1 MIATPLERCILK
13 DDEQEQESQALI
25 PIEQQTITFR
35 NRPIVVVRLP
45 DGRPGVVLRWI
56 CENLHIDPAA
66 QVARIKRTEI
76 IAGDLVS
83 VQVQTEGGF
92 QTMPTL
98 VLDAAPYWL
107 ATIDTKRVKDQAQ
120 RLEILHY
127 QKEAVA
133 ALYVWASSHKAI
145 EAPKNLVP
153 AEPITKPTTPED
165 DAPLASWR
173 EYYQR
178 MLALVD
184 WQMDIETWRGSVE
197 DRLEGVEA
205 VTDLIPEILERLGP
219 PTISPAHQNL
229 VKYYVEELRKATG
242 KTRGAIYSNLY
253 TAFEVPRYQEL
264 LEDEW
269 SRIEQWFTTQIEQA
283 HKQEQRKEQKRPAQR
298 SQETL
303 FDDPGEPGKQ

>member
-1 MIATPLERCILK
+1 
-13 DDEQEQESQALI
+13 
-25 PIEQQTITFR
+25 
-35 NRPIVVVRLP
+35 
-45 DGRPGVVLRWI
+45 
-56 CENLHIDPAA
+56 
-66 QVARIKRTEI
+66 
-76 IAGDLVS
+76 
-83 VQVQTEGGF
+83 
-92 QTMPTL
+92 
-98 VLDAAPYWL
+98 
-107 ATIDTKRVKDQAQ
+107 
-120 RLEILHY
+120 
-127 QKEAVA
+127 
-133 ALYVWASSHKAI
+133 
-145 EAPKNLVP
+145 
-153 AEPITKPTTPED
+153 
-165 DAPLASWR
+165 
-173 EYYQR
+173 